1 MIPERLKDYYETIK
15 GIVQKE
21 CMSGGMIVRRVRPD
35 PLCYLV
41 HANQSNVL
49 NNRLRTTTI
58 SIEFLNEMLAEKLLV
73 PRTPTDEMRRDRGE
87 SYELS
92 VPNAPTFI

>member
-1 MIPERLKDYYETIK
+1 MIAERLQDYYITIK
-15 GIVQKE
+15 SIIQKE
-21 CMSGGMIVRRVRPD
+21 CMLGGMIVRRIRPD

-58 SIEFLNEMLAEKLLV
+58 SIEFLNEMISEKLLV
-73 PRTPTDEMRRDRGE
+73 PRTPEDEKRRDRGE

-92 VPNAPTFI
+92 IPNAPTFI